1 MVGAQGQ
8 TKWANVA

>member
-8 TKWANVA
+8 TKWAKVA